1 MTDIELDERNYD
13 QMSEL
18 INEPVHTF
26 FVCPRSTFL
35 LGLYERADHFL
46 RVHKEDLP
54 QVVEREYKTLE
65 EASKHV
71 EPGGELIY
79 FVTTFCNDEC
89 RKMTK
94 KFLKEHEEYEFITE
108 KQMFPFDKYQTLL
121 YFSVFNAYTGWTFNR
136 SLQP

>member
-1 MTDIELDERNYD
+1 MPIYEFEC
-13 QMSEL
+13 
-18 INEPVHTF
+18 NECHKTF
-26 FVCPRSTFL
+26 EKLCSM
-35 LGLYERADHFL
+35 
-46 RVHKEDLP
+46 KEDLT
-54 QVVEREYKTLE
+54 QVVEREYNTLV

-121 YFSVFNAYTGWTFNR
+121 YFSVFKR
-136 SLQP
+136 KDK